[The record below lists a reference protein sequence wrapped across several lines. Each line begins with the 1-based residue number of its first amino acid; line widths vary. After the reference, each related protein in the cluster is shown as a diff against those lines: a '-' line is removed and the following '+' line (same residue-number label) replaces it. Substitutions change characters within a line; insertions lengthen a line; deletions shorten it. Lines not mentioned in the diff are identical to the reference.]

1 MVKRPTMMDL
11 AKAAGV
17 SIATVDRVI
26 NRRLPVQG
34 DTAQRVVKAAEEIG
48 FHATA
53 LLKHRLHER
62 PPRRFGFLLQKKY
75 AFYEQLGSTLSA
87 ATRAASEIDGKA
99 SVEFVDELVPSN
111 FVQRMQDMARKV
123 DSLAMVAMDHPQINQ
138 AVEDLTAHGIPVF
151 TLLSP
156 INSPAV
162 AGHLGLDSRKCG
174 RIAGWLTCMSVQDP
188 GKIGILVGSHRY
200 LNHEI
205 SEIGFRGYLREHAP
219 HLQLLEPIINLDDER
234 IAHEAVTDMIAS
246 YPDLRA
252 VYVAGG
258 GQEGLIKA
266 LRENTGARR
275 PVAICNEL
283 TEATRLALIDG
294 IIDLTLCTP
303 TGTLAHAAVT
313 HMVHVTSGR
322 PPAKP
327 TALFSPE
334 IIVRE
339 NL

>member
-11 AKAAGV
+11 ARAAGV

-26 NRRLPVQG
+26 NRRLPVHG
-34 DTAQRVVKAAEEIG
+34 DTAQRVVRAAEDIG

-53 LLKHRLHER
+53 LLKHRLQEK
-62 PPRRFGFLLQKKY
+62 PARRFGFLLQKKY
-75 AFYEQLGSTLSA
+75 AFYEQFGERLAS
-87 ATRAASEIDGKA
+87 ATRACA
-99 SVEFVDELVPSN
+99 SVEGKPVIEFMDELVPG
-111 FVQRMQDMARKV
+111 FIVERMREMARKV
-123 DSLAMVAMDHPQINQ
+123 DTLAIVAMDHPQINL
-138 AVEDLTAHGIPVF
+138 AIEDIVAGGTPVF

-156 INSPAV
+156 VNNTACS
-162 AGHLGLDSRKCG
+162 GHLGLDSRKCG
-174 RIAGWLTCMSVQDP
+174 RIAGWLTCMSVPVP

-205 SEIGFRGYLREHAP
+205 SEIGFRAYLREHAP
-219 HLQLLEPIINLDDER
+219 HLQLLEPIVNLDDER
-234 IAHEAVTDMIAS
+234 IAHEAVSDMIAT
-246 YPDLRA
+246 YPDLQA

-266 LRENTGARR
+266 LRETITRKR

-283 TEATRLALIDG
+283 TDATRAALIDG
-294 IIDLTLCTP
+294 TIDLTLCTP
-303 TGTLAHAAVT
+303 IDELADKAVSQ
-313 HMVHVTSGR
+313 MVDAMARRHGGPVNM
-322 PPAKP
+322 
-327 TALFSPE
+327 LFSPE